1 MFKKILVVAAAGMVF
16 SGGAFAAEHTVD
28 QKGKKFSTAS
38 ISVKKGDKIN
48 FTNND
53 RIAHHIYS
61 KGGFAFDSGRLP
73 KGKVFSQVFDKNGN
87 FKISCKMHPKMKLKV
102 TVR

>member
-1 MFKKILVVAAAGMVF
+1 MLKKVFVVAATGIVI

-61 KGGFAFDSGRLP
+61 KGGFTFDSGRLP
-73 KGKVFSQVFDKNGN
+73 KGKAFAQVFDKNGT
-87 FKISCKMHPKMKLKV
+87 FKIRCKMHPKMKLAV
-102 TVR
+102 TVQ